1 MRSRCRHHAGNPDQ
15 TGIPGFLVDNGPTV
29 TVLPDIA
36 PNGIHSTMDPEATQV
51 LTWTGEF
58 ASIEDPIPQWEA
70 EARDRLRTA
79 LDHLTK
85 PLEDLVARDA
95 NEGDTRLLITDFLS
109 EGLGYNKYDEVTT
122 EYRTKN
128 DAVDYGLKVGD
139 ETFALVEAKRC
150 GQDLNARSLRPARIS
165 AAAEGIKWLVLTN
178 GRAWQVYHAET
189 AEETPLLVLEVDLL
203 GEADAK
209 AKVDAL
215 FHLSRAAVANG
226 RLDTL
231 LKWRQTLAGA
241 PLAEVVQSPTVVEAI
256 RSEVR
261 RLTGH
266 VGHVGDFDDVLRALR
281 EEVIPQRLLED

>member
-1 MRSRCRHHAGNPDQ
+1 
-15 TGIPGFLVDNGPTV
+15 
-29 TVLPDIA
+29 
-36 PNGIHSTMDPEATQV
+36 MDPDATQV

-58 ASIEDPIPQWEA
+58 ASPEDPIPQWEA
-70 EARDRLRTA
+70 DARSQLHTA
-79 LDHLTK
+79 LEQLTG

-139 ETFALVEAKRC
+139 EVFALVEAKRC
-150 GQDLNARSLRPARIS
+150 GQDISARNLRPARLS
-165 AAAEGIKWLVLTN
+165 AAAEGVQWLVLTN

-189 AEETPLLVLEVDLL
+189 AEDSPMLILEVDLL
-203 GEADAK
+203 GEAEPK
-209 AKVDAL
+209 TKVDAL

-226 RLDTL
+226 RLNTL
-231 LKWRQTLAGA
+231 LEWRRALAGA

-261 RLTGH
+261 RRTEH
-266 VGHVGDFDDVLRALR
+266 VGHIGDFDDVLRALR
-281 EEVIPQRLLED
+281 EEVIPPRLLD